1 MKSFSGRQISV
12 VLLLVVLVLFC
23 FFSACEQLTD
33 AALPAGGW
41 DEAGVSSTS
50 DRESVSEKVGPPS
63 SAGANAAF
71 QNPPPVWSDY
81 EYNKGQ
87 QVEVGNDYLSP
98 ILNYQDNKAH
108 AAHLLKILRDEVVP
122 QSVQALLRTFPKT
135 FGYLQGREIGMGVA
149 LNTNDDVAVAS
160 FYSDIPHSTVSEPVS
175 SVYGL
180 TVGYFRFS
188 WEEENAV
195 LSSHS
200 RKDLES
206 AVAHEMMH
214 ALMCESLTCGYTGYD
229 SNLNKDSS
237 QMFPSWFRE
246 GTAEAVCGA
255 ARSVWLTVNRKY
267 KLERMEQQYIEE
279 FLREHPLTKGDFV
292 SDYQTGWL
300 AVMYLGWMAN
310 GRTSMEPA
318 AIAAGLDTL
327 LSQVHSG
334 KSLNDAIRDNSQG
347 NFSSLSDFESKFI
360 STNKAVVDF
369 GVELINKIGSG
380 RGSVLVSSYA
390 NDDNLLPDTPAD
402 SPLFWLYVRR
412 DTYTNKYND
421 SITAQQMFKGGAVT
435 KQGIPGP
442 GASAL

>member
-50 DRESVSEKVGPPS
+50 GKGSVPETVGPPS

-149 LNTNDDVAVAS
+149 LNTLEKATVAS
-160 FYSDIPHSTVSEPVS
+160 FSSVFSYASASEPVS
-175 SVYGL
+175 TMYGL
-180 TVGYFRFS
+180 TVGYARFS
-188 WEEENAV
+188 WEKDKDV
-195 LSSHS
+195 LAAHS
-200 RKDLES
+200 RKELES

-214 ALMCESLTCGYTGYD
+214 ALMCESLTCGYTGCD
-229 SNLNKDSS
+229 SNLNVDSS
-237 QMFPSWFRE
+237 QMFPVWFRE

-255 ARSVWLTVNRKY
+255 ARSVWLTVKRKY
-267 KLERMEQQYIEE
+267 KPERMEQQYIKE
-279 FLREHPLTKGDFV
+279 FLRDHPLTKDAFI
-292 SDYQTGWL
+292 SKYQTGYL
-300 AVMYLGWMAN
+300 AAMYLGWLAN

-334 KSLNDAIRDNSQG
+334 KSLSDAIRDNSQG

-360 STNKAVVDF
+360 STNKDVVDF
-369 GVELINKIGSG
+369 CVELINKIGSG

-390 NDDNLLPDTPAD
+390 NDDNLLPDTPVD

-412 DTYTNKYND
+412 ETYTNKYND
-421 SITAQQMFKGGAVT
+421 SIAAQQMFKGGAVT